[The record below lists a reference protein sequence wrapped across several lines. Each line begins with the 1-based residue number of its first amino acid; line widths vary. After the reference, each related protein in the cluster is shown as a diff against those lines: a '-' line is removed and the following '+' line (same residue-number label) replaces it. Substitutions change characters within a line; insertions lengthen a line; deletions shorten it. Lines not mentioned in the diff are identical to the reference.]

1 MGGCSQAWCIVGNS
15 QCLSGDGG
23 VGFGGGR
30 DILGAHGS
38 PPAPSPVCHE
48 GGEREGAHAAH
59 RLHPQR
65 YPLTSG
71 SISRILL
78 HLLHPRASSAT
89 SLCISCILLHPLG
102 INLLHPRASSPASP
116 APLCIICIPRAS
128 SPASHLHHLLHPTCI
143 SSMLRASCASPPTSS
158 CIPPASPASSCIIS
172 HVLMHHLLHPS
183 SVPHASPPA
192 SFAHPSCTLV
202 QHLLHP
208 LCISCILVPILH
220 LSCLITILMHQLLHP
235 SCSLCAS
242 SCIFRSSYI
251 PHASSTPPGYVSPSL
266 VHPPSLA
273 PFRGPSAALVRLC
286 APACPPARSPTPRVC
301 V

>member
-1 MGGCSQAWCIVGNS
+1 MRGCSQAWCIVGSS

-30 DILGAHGS
+30 DILGAHGC

-78 HLLHPRASSAT
+78 HLLHPRASSPT
-89 SLCISCILLHPLG
+89 SLFISCILLHPLG

-116 APLCIICIPRAS
+116 APLCIICIPQASSPAS
-128 SPASHLHHLLHPTCI
+128 SPASHMHLLH
-143 SSMLRASCASPPTSS
+143 ASCFL
-158 CIPPASPASSCIIS
+158 CIIS
-172 HVLMHHLLHPS
+172 HILVHPSCIFMHDLPCSNASSASLMHHLLHPL
-183 SVPHASPPA
+183 PIPPA
-192 SFAHPSCTLV
+192 
-202 QHLLHP
+202 
-208 LCISCILVPILH
+208 
-220 LSCLITILMHQLLHP
+220 P
-235 SCSLCAS
+235 SCSIFCTPCAFPASLCLSCISHASSPFSCINSSIPPAAFVRPRASPAS

-273 PFRGPSAALVRLC
+273 PFQGPSAALVRLC
-286 APACPPARSPTPRVC
+286 APACPPDRSPTPRVR